1 MVYTRAALAKRRNA
15 AARKIQKKWLS
26 LPRNNVTFNLIRD
39 PYHVMWFKNANRKHF
54 SRYATSTYNQLRIH
68 PETRAPKRKQNVLV
82 IPTRGVRRNG
92 VAKPMLFPPS
102 PRRAV
107 PFRGSFGY
115 RVAGTPG
122 SIGSASPARR
132 TPNRRASPV
141 AASSSVVRRRVRRV
155 RRRHTAPR
163 SNTNLM
169 ISAGFGSPNRS

>member
-15 AARKIQKKWLS
+15 AARKIQKKWLG
-26 LPRNNVTFNLIRD
+26 LPRNNVTYNLIRD
-39 PYHVMWFKNANRKHF
+39 PYHVMWFKNADRKHF
-54 SRYATSTYNQLRIH
+54 SRYAMSTYNQLKAH
-68 PETRAPKRKQNVLV
+68 PNTRAPKRKQNVLL

-92 VAKPMLFPPS
+92 VAKPALFPPT

-122 SIGSASPARR
+122 ANGSASPARR
-132 TPNRRASPV
+132 SPNRSASPAAR
-141 AASSSVVRRRVRRV
+141 AASSSARRVRRV

-163 SNTNLM
+163 SNANLM
-169 ISAGFGSPNRS
+169 AFGSPNRS